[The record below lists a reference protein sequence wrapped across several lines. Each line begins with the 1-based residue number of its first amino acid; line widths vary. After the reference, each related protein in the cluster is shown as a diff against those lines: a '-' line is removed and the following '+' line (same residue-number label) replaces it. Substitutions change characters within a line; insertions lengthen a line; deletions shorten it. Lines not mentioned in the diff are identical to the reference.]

1 MSLSDPSRRG
11 FLRSSALGLGAL
23 GLGAG
28 AAQAQTGTGG
38 TPPGP
43 DLPTTPAGR
52 PQPVLNGPDPQP
64 APPGDRVGWAIC
76 GLGHFAQNYVLP
88 HVTDGV
94 DSRLT
99 GLVSGTPGKLAEVG
113 AAYGVPEA
121 ARFGYD
127 MAGLAEAR
135 DIEIVYVVTPNAIHE
150 ENVVRAAEAG
160 KHVFCEK
167 PMATSPAAGQRMI
180 DACAANGVRLGIAY
194 RAHFEPHNV
203 EAKRMIDAGE
213 LGRIEFVSSD
223 HHRPLDPAAT
233 QDVWRMQKDLA
244 GGGSLPDIGIYAL
257 NGLIWFLDEVPNRL
271 VAQTHAPRYD
281 DDRFAEVE
289 AICNVLLE
297 FPSGRRGQ
305 ISSGYIASKK
315 RIDVWG
321 SDGVAVLDPATS
333 YIGNRLTVSTEEG
346 TRDVAVDAP
355 AAQQFRAE
363 IDHFSRH
370 VRDGAALRITP
381 EMGLRDLRLIEAIYA
396 SAERGAWVEV
406 GPDGAL
412 KS

>member
-1 MSLSDPSRRG
+1 MPKPDLSRRG
-11 FLRSSALGLGAL
+11 FLHSTALGLGAL
-23 GLGAG
+23 GLSAG
-28 AAQAQTGTGG
+28 TAQAQTGAGG

-43 DLPTTPAGR
+43 DLPVEPTGR
-52 PQPVLNGPDPQP
+52 PQPAMNGPNPWP
-64 APPGDRVGWAIC
+64 APPGERVGWAVC

-88 HVTDGV
+88 HVKEGV

-99 GLVSGTPGKLAEVG
+99 GLISGTPDKLAQVG
-113 AAYGVPEA
+113 DAYAVPEA

-127 MAGLAEAR
+127 MAGLAEAD
-135 DIEIVYVVTPNAIHE
+135 DIDVVYVVTPNAIHE
-150 ENVVRAAEAG
+150 TNVVRAAEAG

-180 DACAANGVRLGIAY
+180 DACAANGVNLGVAY

-203 EAKRMIDAGE
+203 ELKRMIEAGA
-213 LGRIEFVSSD
+213 LGRIEFVASD
-223 HHRPLDPAAT
+223 HHRPLDPKAT
-233 QDVWRMQKDLA
+233 RDIWRMRKDLA
-244 GGGSLPDIGIYAL
+244 GGGSLPDIGIYSL
-257 NGLIWFLDEVPNRL
+257 NGLIWFMDEVPNRL
-271 VAQTHAPRYD
+271 VAQTHAPAYD

-289 AICNVLLE
+289 GICNVLLE

-333 YIGNRLTVSTEEG
+333 YMGNSLSVSRVDGTEE
-346 TRDVAVDAP
+346 VAVDDPDAR
-355 AAQQFRAE
+355 QFWEE

-370 VRDGAALRITP
+370 VRDGAELRITA

-396 SAERGAWVEV
+396 SAERGVWVEI
-406 GPDGAL
+406 GPDGAM
-412 KS
+412 KG